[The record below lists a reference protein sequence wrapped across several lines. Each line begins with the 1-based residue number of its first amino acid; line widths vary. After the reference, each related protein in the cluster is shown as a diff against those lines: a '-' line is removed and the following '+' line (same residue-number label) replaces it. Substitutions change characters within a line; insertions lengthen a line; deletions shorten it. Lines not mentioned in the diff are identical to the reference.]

1 MTKTEILQNYDFYRD
16 ADPSFKREI
25 ENASVAVKLAQGTP
39 YFREGEQCRQ
49 VALIGR
55 GSVRVYKVGETG
67 REISLYHVLPGETC
81 ILSASCAL
89 GEKGYPASAVI
100 EDDTEAA
107 VLDAGFFRNC
117 IDTKPEV
124 RRFVFNTLVA
134 RMTDVLTLL
143 EEIAFGRMDQRL
155 EEFLV
160 RKFAQCT
167 LEPKAIVMTHEE
179 VAAELGTAR
188 EVVSRLLK
196 ELERL
201 GAIELTR
208 GKITLKDRNKLL
220 AG

>member
-1 MTKTEILQNYDFYRD
+1 MTKTEILQNYDFYRN
-16 ADPSFKREI
+16 ADPSFRREI
-25 ENASVAVKLAQGTP
+25 ENASVAVKLPQGTP
-39 YFREGEQCRQ
+39 YFREGEECRQ

-67 REISLYHVLPGETC
+67 RQITLYHVVPGETC

-89 GEKGYPASAVI
+89 GEKSYPASAVI
-100 EDDTEAA
+100 ETDTEAA

-117 IDTKPEV
+117 IDSRPEV
-124 RRFVFNTLVA
+124 RKFVFSTISA

-155 EEFLV
+155 AEFLI
-160 RKFAQCT
+160 RNFEQCT
-167 LEPKAIVMTHEE
+167 EEPKVVGMTHEQM
-179 VAAELGTAR
+179 AAELGTAR

-201 GAIELTR
+201 GAVELTR
-208 GKITLKDRNKLL
+208 GKITLKDRNKLHS
-220 AG
+220 